1 MYNYQCHHNFY
12 FFTCVGMIS
21 LKNVH
26 LLSKSIDPCH
36 QYLHVCV
43 VSQEFGNPVIIEP
56 SQQKLIP
63 QGYQPS
69 IVVSKMHSNK
79 AILFFL

>member
-1 MYNYQCHHNFY
+1 MC
-12 FFTCVGMIS
+12 MIR

-43 VSQEFGNPVIIEP
+43 VSQEFGNPVIIES
-56 SQQKLIP
+56 SQQKLSP

-69 IVVSKMHSNK
+69 HTQTSLLSYTETSDNRNNLFVQIV
-79 AILFFL
+79 AI